1 MFARSQR
8 NVAAGV
14 PACWYGEM
22 AIGTIAATLV
32 DSNTRQARR
41 PARYMVN
48 TNRQARRPARYVRDA
63 CGLLVQP
70 ITFREALIDLRLLL
84 RFGDE
89 GRDVGVCS
97 VTLKYTEK
105 TF

>member
-1 MFARSQR
+1 
-8 NVAAGV
+8 
-14 PACWYGEM
+14 M
-22 AIGTIAATLV
+22 AIGTLAATLV
-32 DSNTRQARR
+32 DSNT
-41 PARYMVN
+41 
-48 TNRQARRPARYVRDA
+48 RQARRPARYVRDA